1 MLAGRMLMTL
11 TGLLSQSDKHHHNH
25 ATDVF
30 ADADPTPVVRG
41 YDQRAVKKG
50 LIEIGE
56 VQTVLCKVGEALR
69 FIP

>member
-1 MLAGRMLMTL
+1 MFLPMPTQR
-11 TGLLSQSDKHHHNH
+11 LLYEGTTCALS
-25 ATDVF
+25 
-30 ADADPTPVVRG
+30 
-41 YDQRAVKKG
+41 KKG

>member
-1 MLAGRMLMTL
+1 MLMTL
-11 TGLLSQSDKHHHNH
+11 TASFPSDEHHHNH

-30 ADADPTPVVRG
+30 ADAGPTPVVRG

>member
-1 MLAGRMLMTL
+1 MLMTL
-11 TGLLSQSDKHHHNH
+11 TASFPKVTN
-25 ATDVF
+25 TTTITPRMF
-30 ADADPTPVVRG
+30 ADAGPTPVVRG

>member
-1 MLAGRMLMTL
+1 MLMTL
-11 TGLLSQSDKHHHNH
+11 TASFPKVTN
-25 ATDVF
+25 TTTITPRMFF
-30 ADADPTPVVRG
+30 ADAGPTPVVRG
-41 YDQRAVKKG
+41 YDQRVVKKG

>member
-1 MLAGRMLMTL
+1 MLMTL
-11 TGLLSQSDKHHHNH
+11 TASFPKVTNTTTITPRMFLPMPTQRLLYEG
-25 ATDVF
+25 T
-30 ADADPTPVVRG
+30 T
-41 YDQRAVKKG
+41 QRAVKKG

>member
-1 MLAGRMLMTL
+1 LLAGRMLMTL
-11 TGLLSQSDKHHHNH
+11 TASFPKVTNTTTITPRMFLPMPAQRLLYEGTTSARCQKS
-25 ATDVF
+25 
-30 ADADPTPVVRG
+30 
-41 YDQRAVKKG
+41 